1 MKAPPPEPDY
11 SLTTDPNSGK
21 PIKSGAK
28 LVMRLNAALNTE
40 KAQHAGEFL
49 DPTAYGVVYGGG
61 TSGGGTSGGG
71 TSGAWED
78 EDADRCASEKKKKSR
93 LEGDGTE
100 AQDGAAD
107 SSEWEEIVCNDS

>member
-61 TSGGGTSGGG
+61 TSGGGTSG
-71 TSGAWED
+71 AWED
-78 EDADRCASEKKKKSR
+78 DDADGAASKKKKSR
-93 LEGDGTE
+93 LEGDGAA
-100 AQDGAAD
+100 AQDSAD
-107 SSEWEEIVCNDS
+107 DVEV